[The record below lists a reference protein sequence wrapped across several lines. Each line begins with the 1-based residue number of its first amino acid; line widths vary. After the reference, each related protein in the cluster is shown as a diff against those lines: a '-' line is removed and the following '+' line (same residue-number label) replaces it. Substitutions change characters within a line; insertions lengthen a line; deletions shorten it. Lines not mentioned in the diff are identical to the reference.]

1 MIALLLLLTV
11 GTAVWAQSSANFD
24 LSWNVIG
31 SGGAVS
37 NSANYALQG
46 TMGQSVASQPSAGS
60 TSFGL
65 NSGYWAAAG
74 GARQLYL
81 PFIVTD

>member
-37 NSANYALQG
+37 NSASYALQG
-46 TMGQSVASQPSAGS
+46 TIGQSVASQPSAGS
-60 TSFGL
+60 ASFGL
-65 NSGYWAAAG
+65 NSGYWPLG
-74 GARQLYL
+74 QGTTVYL
-81 PFIVTD
+81 PTILNQ